1 MLTGIIVGAGHR
13 ALGYA
18 ELAKIKGES
27 LKIVGVADPLP
38 ERRKYTREYF
48 SFGEDMCF
56 ESAEELAARGKLAD
70 VIINGTMDQQH
81 VATSIPLLEA
91 GYDMLLEKPFAV
103 NEAELQLLADAVK
116 RTGRKVMICH
126 VLRYAP
132 FYAEIKKRLLNG
144 DIGRILNIQTAEHVS
159 YHHFSACYV
168 RGKWSK
174 HSECGA
180 SSLLAKCCHD
190 IDLIT
195 WFKSGVDPVSVD
207 SMGGIN
213 FFNAANAPANA
224 GNYCLIDC
232 PLEHTCDFSVR
243 RLHLDNPVRWR
254 SYICPKSAYCPEAN
268 TPEYREAALKDP
280 TQPHAR
286 CVWKCDNDQPDT
298 QAVMITFADGTVATH
313 TMAANTSR
321 PLRKLHIVGTDGEIE
336 GVFDDNKFVVR
347 RRDLTPGHLLPGQ
360 KEYTEEEIDLGN
372 MGDTTGAFGD
382 HGGGD
387 LRLAMDFVEFVEG
400 GTPSIS
406 CTQLSDSINGHLIVF
421 AADTALE
428 SEKRQFYSEGKFAP
442 RN

>member
-1 MLTGIIVGAGHR
+1 MITAIIVGAGHR

-18 ELAKIKGES
+18 QLAKVKPDA

-38 ERRKYTREYF
+38 ERRKHTAELF
-48 SFGEDMCF
+48 SIPEEMCF
-56 ESAEELAARGKLAD
+56 ESAEELASKGKLAD
-70 VIINGTMDQQH
+70 AVINGTMDQEH
-81 VATSIPLLEA
+81 VDTTIPLLEA
-91 GYDMLLEKPFAV
+91 GYDVLLEKPFAV
-103 NEAELQLLADAVK
+103 NQEELCRLADCVK
-116 RTGRKVMICH
+116 KTNRKVLICH

-132 FYAEIKKRLLNG
+132 FYAEIKKR
-144 DIGRILNIQTAEHVS
+144 ILSGELGKIMDIQTAEHVS

-174 HSECGA
+174 KSVCGA

-190 IDLIT
+190 IDLLT
-195 WFKSGVDPVSVD
+195 WFKSGITPVSVD
-207 SMGGIN
+207 SMGGQL
-213 FFNAANAPANA
+213 FFNAENAPAGS

-254 SYICPKSAYCPEAN
+254 SYIWPKSAYCPEAN

-280 TQPHAR
+280 SHPHSR
-286 CVWKCDNDQPDT
+286 CVWKCDNDQPDY
-298 QAVMITFADGTVATH
+298 QVVNITFADGTIATH
-313 TMAANTSR
+313 TMAANTCR
-321 PLRKLHIVGTDGEIE
+321 PLRKIHIIGTEGEIE
-336 GVFDDNKFVVR
+336 GCFDDNKFVVR

-360 KEYTEEEIDLGN
+360 KEYTEEVVDLGN

-400 GTPSIS
+400 GSPSIS
-406 CTQLSDSINGHLIVF
+406 CTQLSDSINGHLVVF
-421 AADTALE
+421 AADESLE
-428 SEKRQFYSEGKFAP
+428 HKTRYFYKDGKFTSC
-442 RN
+442 